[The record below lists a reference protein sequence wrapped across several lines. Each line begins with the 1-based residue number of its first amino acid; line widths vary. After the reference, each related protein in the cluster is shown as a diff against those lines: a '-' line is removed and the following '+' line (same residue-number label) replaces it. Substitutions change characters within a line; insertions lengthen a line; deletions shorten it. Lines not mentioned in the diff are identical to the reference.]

1 MAYEEKLM
9 EKGPISIDINY
20 EINRLLQY
28 GIRENLIEE
37 EDMIYIANRII
48 AILKLKEFVIL
59 EDLNI
64 GDTPLHE
71 ILDNILDFAYECRVL
86 QNNDVTYRD
95 ILDTEIMN
103 CLMNNPSVIN
113 RRFKELYEE
122 DKRKATDYYYG
133 LSIASNYI
141 RKDRIKKNLKWKS
154 KTKYGDLDITINLS
168 KPEKDPKLIAL
179 ARNMP
184 QNNYPKCA
192 LCYENVG
199 FEGSINQAA
208 RQNHRVIPLDLN
220 DEKWYLQY
228 SPYVYYN
235 EHCIVFKKEHSPMKI
250 VAATFK
256 RLLDFIEQFP
266 HYFLGSNAD
275 LPIVGGSILS
285 HDHFQGGNY
294 EFPMAKA
301 EKLYEASIDGYEG
314 VNVQYINWPLD
325 VIRITG
331 NSKDELSELAY
342 KIFTIWQKYTHKEIG
357 IEAFSKDTPHNT
369 ITPIA
374 RRRGRKFQLDLV
386 LRNNRTD
393 ENHPYGIYHPDES
406 LHHIKKENIGLIEVM
421 GLAVLPARL
430 KEELKLLE
438 SVMVKKEDVS
448 LLDTEDLEKHKDWCL
463 KIMSKYDNINESNV
477 QEILQHEVGMKF
489 MSVLECCSVFRM
501 GNRKE
506 AFYRFVNEINS
517 KINL

>member
-1 MAYEEKLM
+1 MSYEEKLK
-9 EKGPISIDINY
+9 EENSVNIDINY

-28 GIRENLIEE
+28 GVRENLIEE
-37 EDMIYIANRII
+37 EDIIYIANKII
-48 AILKLKEFVIL
+48 SILNLKEFKII
-59 EDLNI
+59 EELNI
-64 GDTPLHE
+64 RDVRLYE
-71 ILDNILDFAYECRVL
+71 ILDNILDFAYEAGIL

-95 ILDTEIMN
+95 LLDTKIMDCFIN
-103 CLMNNPSVIN
+103 QPSVVN
-113 RRFKELYEE
+113 KRFWNLYDE

-141 RKDRIKKNLKWKS
+141 RDDRIKKNLKWKS

-208 RQNHRVIPLDLN
+208 RQNHRVIPLVLS

-235 EHCIVFKKEHSPMKI
+235 EHCIVFKKEHTPMKI
-250 VAATFK
+250 VPATFK

-301 EKLYEASIDGYEG
+301 EKVCEASIDGYED

-331 NSKDELSELAY
+331 SSKDELAELAY
-342 KIFTIWQKYTHKEIG
+342 KIFTVWQNYSHEEIG
-357 IEAFSKDTPHNT
+357 IKAFSKDTPHNT

-374 RRRGRKFQLDLV
+374 RRRGEKFQVDLV

-393 ENHPYGIYHPDES
+393 EKHPYGIYHPDES

-430 KEELKLLE
+430 KEELKILE
-438 SVMVKKEDVS
+438 NIMLKEEDIT
-448 LLDTEDLEKHKDWCL
+448 LLDTEALAKHKDWCL
-463 KIMSKYDNINESNV
+463 KIMKQYDNINEYNV
-477 QEILQHEVGMKF
+477 EEILHHEVGMKF
-489 MSVLECCSVFRM
+489 MAVLECCGVFRM
-501 GNRKE
+501 GNRE
-506 AFYRFVNEINS
+506 DAFYRFINEING
-517 KINL
+517 KN

>member
-1 MAYEEKLM
+1 MSVEGKFTEEKSM
-9 EKGPISIDINY
+9 NIDINY

-28 GIRENLIEE
+28 GLRENLIEE
-37 EDMIYIANRII
+37 DDVIYIANRII
-48 AILKLKEFVIL
+48 SILNLKEFAFIEELDIENVS
-59 EDLNI
+59 
-64 GDTPLHE
+64 LHD
-71 ILDNILDFAYECRVL
+71 ILDNILDFAYKCGVL
-86 QNNDVTYRD
+86 ENNDVTYRD
-95 ILDTEIMN
+95 LLDTKIMD
-103 CLMNNPSVIN
+103 CFVAHPSAIN
-113 RRFKELYEE
+113 KRFKELYNE

-141 RKDRIKKNLKWKS
+141 REDRIKKNLKWKS
-154 KTKYGDLDITINLS
+154 STKYGDLDITINLS

-179 ARNMP
+179 ARNMS

-199 FEGSINQAA
+199 FQGSINQAA
-208 RQNHRVIPLDLN
+208 RQNHRVIPLSLN
-220 DEKWYLQY
+220 DEKWCLQY

-235 EHCIVFKKEHSPMKI
+235 EHCIVLKKEHTPMKI
-250 VAATFK
+250 VADTFK

-301 EKLYEASIDGYEG
+301 GKVCEAELKGYEDI
-314 VNVQYINWPLD
+314 NVQYINWPLD

-331 NSKDELSELAY
+331 NNKDELAKLAY
-342 KIFTIWQKYTHKEIG
+342 KILNVWRNYSHEEIG
-357 IEAFSKDTPHNT
+357 IVAFSGETPHNI

-374 RRRGRKFQLDLV
+374 RMKDGKFQLDLV

-393 ENHPYGIYHPDES
+393 KDHPYGIYHPDES

-430 KEELKLLE
+430 KDEFKSL
-438 SVMVKKEDVS
+438 EDVM
-448 LLDTEDLEKHKDWCL
+448 LKNEDIGILDKEPLVKHKEWCL
-463 KIMSKYDNINESNV
+463 KIMKEHNDINKENINE
-477 QEILQHEVGMKF
+477 ILHYEVGMKF
-489 MSVLECCSVFRM
+489 MSVLECCGVFRM
-501 GNRKE
+501 GDKEE
-506 AFYRFVNEINS
+506 AFYRFINAVNGKN
-517 KINL
+517 

>member
-1 MAYEEKLM
+1 MSYQEKM
-9 EKGPISIDINY
+9 KEINFVNIDINY

-37 EDMIYIANRII
+37 EDIIYIANKII
-48 AILKLKEFVIL
+48 SILNLKEFVML

-64 GDTPLHE
+64 GDTRLCE
-71 ILDNILDFAYECRVL
+71 ILDNILDFAYECGVL
-86 QNNDVTYRD
+86 KNNDVTYRD
-95 ILDTEIMN
+95 LLDTEIMD
-103 CLMNNPSVIN
+103 CFISHPSVIN
-113 RRFKELYEE
+113 KRFKELYNEN
-122 DKRKATDYYYG
+122 KRKATDYYYG

-141 RKDRIKKNLKWKS
+141 REDRIKKNLKWKS

-179 ARNMP
+179 AKNMP
-184 QNNYPKCA
+184 QNSYPKCA

-208 RQNHRVIPLDLN
+208 RQNHRIIPLVLS
-220 DEKWYLQY
+220 DEKWCLQY

-235 EHCIVFKKEHSPMKI
+235 EHCIVFKKEHTPMKI
-250 VAATFK
+250 VPITFE
-256 RLLDFIEQFP
+256 RLLDFIDQFP

-301 EKLYEASIDGYEG
+301 EKVCEASIYGYED

-331 NSKDELSELAY
+331 SNKSELSELAY
-342 KIFTIWQKYTHKEIG
+342 KIFSVWKKYSDEEIG
-357 IEAFSKDTPHNT
+357 IKAFSGETPHNT

-374 RRRGRKFQLDLV
+374 RRRDEKFQLDLV

-393 ENHPYGIYHPDES
+393 EKHPYGIYHPDES

-438 SVMVKKEDVS
+438 NVMLKSEDIDV
-448 LLDTEDLEKHKDWCL
+448 LDTESLIKHKDWCL
-463 KIMSKYDNINESNV
+463 KIMKQYDNINESNV
-477 QEILQHEVGMKF
+477 EEILHKEVGMKF
-489 MSVLECCSVFRM
+489 MSVLECCGVFRM

-506 AFYRFVNEINS
+506 AFYRFINEING
-517 KINL
+517 KN